1 MTLTKSLGVALV
13 TGAAQGIGKAIAI
26 RLASDGF
33 KKHGWGS
40 FVAPGDVSQEI
51 EVKEMVESSS
61 KALGGLD
68 VMVANAAI
76 NGVYKPIIEMSIE
89 EWDKVQQI
97 NLRGPFL
104 CYKYGAKEIIASG
117 RPRGRIIGASSVAG
131 KRGMELISHYSAS
144 KFGIRGLTQSAALEL
159 GKYGITVNAYAPGT
173 IRTPMSEAVIP
184 SGSNVHEIIP
194 GLPIIREYGRTGRYR

>member
-26 RLASDGF
+26 CLASDGF
-33 KKHGWGS
+33 KVALNDLPSKREQLEAVARTIDQKRGWGS

-51 EVKEMVESSS
+51 EVKEMVESSL

-76 NGVYKPIIEMSIE
+76 NGVYKPIIEMPIE

-97 NLRGPFL
+97 DLRGPFL
-104 CYKYGAKEIIASG
+104 CYKYGASG
-117 RPRGRIIGASSVAG
+117 CPRGRIIGASSVA
-131 KRGMELISHYSAS
+131 RVL
-144 KFGIRGLTQSAALEL
+144 FRQ
-159 GKYGITVNAYAPGT
+159 TVVSWPVQH
-173 IRTPMSEAVIP
+173 R
-184 SGSNVHEIIP
+184 
-194 GLPIIREYGRTGRYR
+194 